1 MSNYNEA
8 QASEPA
14 RPAPAPMPLRLPLAL
29 SAALLVGAL
38 AAPPALAQSAEAV
51 VVREAIAEYQ
61 RTGRAR
67 VLEVGQTILVPY
79 GQVDPVLK
87 TALLRTTL
95 IELGPNE
102 WVVDRFMG
110 DTLRWDVDFGTVGT
124 EQSFRQIVS
133 VKPTDQDLT
142 TSLILTTNV
151 GRIYQLTLDSEPYP
165 GIQRTQNPTDIPYTA
180 HVKFYYPDEPQAAL
194 GGVMTAAGLAAGAF
208 GDPNAEPLRTAAYVI
223 EADEGFPCPPVS
235 AGDNGTH
242 LRLVFPDHTESLACA
257 QRFPLYAVDD
267 EGALNLLNYAVEG
280 GNTYVADRVPAE
292 ARVLYRTDSGA
303 LRQVRIRNTSVS
315 RWRGPRGVEVGL
327 GIGAA
332 LPSGGGAFQRTY
344 APGLDLALSG
354 GLRATRSLTVGVE
367 AGYRALGANAA
378 FVGGAVEFA
387 LNEAL
392 APALRRQLAG
402 SGAIGADE
410 SVVLF
415 SRGARSEVTTTR
427 LSAFGRLSLAPEGRV
442 DPYLGV
448 RVGVLRRSATPAT
461 FQASG
466 LVVGADGVRRQSPAL
481 TEALAASFAGRGGA
495 ASLGSAE
502 AEAFAALLRGEF
514 GSEYELPAWVA
525 GETDPATGLDLG
537 ASFGLAVRATRS
549 VRVYVEG
556 EYAYAPT
563 GTRPDRALIPLHIGA
578 RVGF

>member
-1 MSNYNEA
+1 MSVR
-8 QASEPA
+8 S
-14 RPAPAPMPLRLPLAL
+14 PLRLLAAL
-29 SAALLVGAL
+29 SLVAL
-38 AAPPALAQSAEAV
+38 AAPPAPAQSAESV
-51 VVREAIAEYQ
+51 VVREAIEEYQ

-95 IELGPNE
+95 IELGRNE

-110 DTLRWDVDFGTVGT
+110 DTLRWNVDFGTVGT

-142 TSLILTTNV
+142 TSLVLTTNT

-165 GIQRTQNPTDIPYTA
+165 AIQRTQNPTDIPYTA
-180 HVKFYYPDEPQAAL
+180 HVKFYYPDEGSAD
-194 GGVMTAAGLAAGAF
+194 GLVSLAGASGLPDGMGGF
-208 GDPNAEPLRTAAYVI
+208 VDPNGLPLRTADYVI
-223 EADEGFPCPPVS
+223 DADEGFPCPPIS

-242 LRLVFPDHTESLACA
+242 LRLQFPDHTESLACA

-267 EGALNLLNYAVEG
+267 EGALTLLNYSVEG

-303 LRQVRIRNTSVS
+303 LRQVRVRNTSMQ
-315 RWRGPRGVEVGL
+315 RWRGPLGFELGL

-332 LPSGGGAFQRTY
+332 LPSGSGPFQQAY
-344 APGLDLALSG
+344 AAGLDLAVTG
-354 GLRATRSLTVGVE
+354 GVRATRALTLGVE
-367 AGYRALGANAA
+367 AGYRSLGANAA

-392 APALRRQLAG
+392 APSLARQLGLAG
-402 SGAIGADE
+402 GE

-415 SRGARSEVTTTR
+415 SRDARSDVTTTR
-427 LSAFGRLSLAPEGRV
+427 LSAIARLSLAPEARI
-442 DPYLGV
+442 DPYVGA
-448 RVGVLRRSATPAT
+448 RVGVVRRSASAVA
-461 FQASG
+461 FRASG
-466 LVVGADGVRRQSPAL
+466 VIVGTDGVRRTSPAL
-481 TEALAASFAGRGGA
+481 DAALDASFAGTGGA
-495 ASLGSAE
+495 EGSAE
-502 AEAFAALLRGEF
+502 AEAFAALLRGEY
-514 GSEYELPAWVA
+514 GSAYELPAWAA
-525 GETDPATGLDLG
+525 GESGPETGLDLG
-537 ASFGLAVRATRS
+537 ASFGLAVRATES

-563 GTRPDRALIPLHIGA
+563 GTRPDRAFIPIHVGA
-578 RVGF
+578 RFGF